1 MSLDTKYRP
10 LRYEDVLGQDAT
22 KTILRRFVAEGK
34 GFEQSYL
41 FAGAHGC
48 GKTTLGRILA
58 RALLCDDPKN
68 GDPCDECPSCTTIL
82 SGGAAETF
90 TEVDAA
96 TNSGKAE
103 IQRITEE
110 IQYASFSGKRRI
122 YLFDESHQLSTQA
135 LDALLK
141 PLEENVE
148 GSSDKRLLCIFCT
161 TEPEGMRDTI
171 LSRCAPAFV
180 IRSLSPTVIAGRLEE
195 ICKAESIEFEED
207 QLPVIAGMTECHIR
221 DAIKAVEG
229 VRMLGPV
236 NASNVSSYLNLDIN
250 GLYLDVLEKLADDL
264 PGAIEAAQKLGERAS
279 PSTSYRR
286 LSEAAMMAFQVYIGA
301 GKPESFWD
309 VGRVKVLSTKGDALL
324 GYASRFATRPGRP
337 TPSMLMCDIATLH
350 HLKGAVKQ
358 TAGMSVVVHAGPT
371 VAGDG
376 SAGMVK
382 RTEVSEAQSSTPSRE
397 TKAPVGKLSSSAE
410 LRGGGVSV
418 DPRAVRK
425 PESESSD
432 SSSSVSTS
440 DLEAPLFCR
449 LLGLEIAEQS
459 GDIRGSQRRPNM
471 DRH

>member
-41 FAGAHGC
+41 FAGAHGG

-58 RALLCDDPKN
+58 RALLCDDPKD
-68 GDPCDECPSCTTIL
+68 GDPCDKCPSCTTIL

-90 TEVDAA
+90 CEVDAA

-110 IQYASFSGKRRI
+110 LRYDSFSGKRRI
-122 YLFDESHQLSTQA
+122 YLFDESHQLTTGA

-141 PLEENVE
+141 PLEENAP
-148 GSSDKRLLCIFCT
+148 GSSDKRLVCIFCT

-180 IRSLSPTVIAGRLEE
+180 IRSLSPAAIAERLAV
-195 ICKAESIEFEED
+195 ICKAEGIAYEAD
-207 QLPVIAGMTECHIR
+207 QLPVVAGMTECHIR

-236 NASNVSSYLNLDIN
+236 NAANVSAYLNLDIN

-264 PGAIEAAQKLGERAS
+264 PGALDAAQKLGGRAS
-279 PSTSYRR
+279 PVMSYKR
-286 LSEAAMMAFQVYIGA
+286 LADASMMAFQVYIGST
-301 GKPESFWD
+301 KPESYWD
-309 VGRVKVLSTKGDALL
+309 VDRVKALSAKGEALL
-324 GYASRFATRPGRP
+324 GYASRFASRPGRP
-337 TPSMLMCDIATLH
+337 TPSMLLCDIAVLH
-350 HLKGAVKQ
+350 HLGGAVKQ
-358 TAGMSVVVHAGPT
+358 TGGITVVMQAGST
-371 VAGDG
+371 VAGPAQ
-376 SAGMVK
+376 AGMVERK
-382 RTEVSEAQSSTPSRE
+382 EVVGAQTSTPTRE
-397 TKAPVGKLSSSAE
+397 TKAPVGKLNSAAE

-418 DPRAVRK
+418 DPRAVK
-425 PESESSD
+425 NPESGSSE

-449 LLGLEIAEQS
+449 LLGLAIAERS
-459 GDIRGSQRRPNM
+459 GEIRGSTRRPHM

>member
-10 LRYEDVLGQDAT
+10 LCYDDVLGQDAT

-41 FAGAHGC
+41 FAGAHGG

-58 RALLCDDPKN
+58 RALLCDAPKD
-68 GDPCDECPSCTTIL
+68 GDPCDECPSCKTIL
-82 SGGAAETF
+82 DGSGAETF
-90 TEVDAA
+90 CEVDAA

-103 IQRITEE
+103 IQKILDE
-110 IQYASFSGKRRI
+110 IQYASFNGKRRI
-122 YLFDESHQLSTQA
+122 YLFDESHQLSKEA

-141 PLEENVE
+141 PLEENAE
-148 GSSDKRLLCIFCT
+148 GSSDKRLICIFCT
-161 TEPEGMRDTI
+161 TEPEKMRDTI

-180 IRSLSPTVIAGRLEE
+180 IRPLPPKTIAGRLAD
-195 ICKAESIEFEED
+195 ICKAEGIEFEED
-207 QLPVIAGMTECHIR
+207 QLAIIAGMTECHVR

-236 NASNVSSYLNLDIN
+236 NAANVNAYLNLDIN

-264 PGAIEAAQKLGERAS
+264 TGAIEAAQALADRAS
-279 PSTSYRR
+279 PSICYKR
-286 LSEAAMMAFQVYIGA
+286 LADAAMMAFQIYIGA

-309 VGRVKVLSTKGDALL
+309 TARVKTISEQGDTLL
-324 GYASRFATRPGRP
+324 GYASLFASRPGRP
-337 TPSMLMCDIATLH
+337 TPAMLMCDIATLH
-350 HLKGAVKQ
+350 HVGGAVNQ
-358 TAGMSVVVHAGPT
+358 TAGMTVVLQAAPS

-376 SAGMVK
+376 SGAMVERK
-382 RTEVSEAQSSTPSRE
+382 KALDAQSSAP
-397 TKAPVGKLSSSAE
+397 KAPVGKLSSSTE
-410 LRGGGVSV
+410 LLGGGVSV

-432 SSSSVSTS
+432 STSSVSSS
-440 DLEAPLFCR
+440 DLEASLFCR
-449 LLGLEIAEQS
+449 LLGLALAEQS
-459 GDIRGSQRRPNM
+459 GEIRGSSRRPDM